1 MRLKTLPVV
10 KSCSISY
17 VSSFPYHFCTFCIL
31 HLLLTQYKLYNGC
44 RVKAIFFIL
53 HYWFG
58 TNILCNYWFY
68 ASQTSFFTACI
79 ASLTGGSASTI
90 NVIAASSPI

>member
-31 HLLLTQYKLYNGC
+31 HLLLTQYKLYNDC
-44 RVKAIFFIL
+44 RVKAIFLFCIIGL
-53 HYWFG
+53 EQIYYVITG
-58 TNILCNYWFY
+58 
-68 ASQTSFFTACI
+68 FTPHKPAFLLP
-79 ASLTGGSASTI
+79 AL
-90 NVIAASSPI
+90 PH